1 MFTKQDIDAQDDS
14 DFFRQIL
21 DHTLN
26 GVAYCQM
33 LYETGL
39 PKDFI
44 FLYTNQ
50 AFEELTGLR
59 NVINKQVA
67 DVIPSIRQSDPDIFL
82 KVDAVA
88 VGSDPVKFEYYLNA
102 LGLWLSLSVFSPKRA
117 HFVLLFEVI
126 SERKAQEEK
135 LRHAEEIYRTLFDT
149 VAQGLV
155 YQDTHGRIISANPS
169 AERIL
174 GLTLAQ
180 MQGRTSMDPQ
190 WCAIDETGAPFPGE
204 LHPTMVA
211 IKTGKPVNGVVMG
224 IKNPRVADTVWIEV
238 FATPVFKQ
246 DSTEVDYV
254 YSTFD
259 DITEYKHN
267 EELIRENS
275 VRLKRILD
283 NLFAYV
289 ALLDPNGVV
298 EEVNKAPLERAGY
311 RREDVVGHYFYDAP
325 WWNYNAEVRMQ
336 LITAIHAAQRG
347 VSSRYD
353 VQVKMGNDL
362 VPIDFQITP
371 VLDSSGEIIGLLPTA
386 VDITERKHLEE
397 ELNRQ
402 AYLDYLTGLPNRRS
416 FMEQGE
422 AELKRTRRYES
433 TFSVL
438 MLDIDH
444 FKNINDAY
452 GHPSGD
458 FVLQKLA
465 VIFWEV
471 LRDVDITG
479 RLGGEEFGIIL
490 PETPIDNAIEVAER
504 LREVVAITE
513 VNLPIGLQI
522 YFTISIGVADLTD
535 KSTNIEMLLNEAD
548 KALYRAKQAGRNKV
562 SK

>member
-1 MFTKQDIDAQDDS
+1 MLIDANNNNDL
-14 DFFRQIL
+14 FKQIL
-21 DHTLN
+21 EHTPT
-26 GVAYCQM
+26 GVAFCQI
-33 LYETGL
+33 LYEAGL
-39 PKDFI
+39 PNDFI
-44 FLYTNQ
+44 FLYCNP
-50 AFEELTGLR
+50 AFEELTGLK
-59 NVINKQVA
+59 NVINKQVT
-67 DVIPSIRQSDPDIFL
+67 DVIPGIRQSDPEIFL
-82 KVDAVA
+82 HADAVKVESA
-88 VGSDPVKFEYYLNA
+88 PVKCEYYLKA
-102 LGLWLSLSVFSPKRA
+102 LNLWLALSVFSPKCEQLVL
-117 HFVLLFEVI
+117 HFELI
-126 SERKAQEEK
+126 NERKTLEEK
-135 LRHAEEIYRTLFDT
+135 LRHAEETYKALFNT
-149 VAQGLV
+149 IAQGLV
-155 YQDTHGRIISANPS
+155 YQDTSGRIISANPS

-190 WCAIDETGAPFPGE
+190 WCAIDENGAPLPGE
-204 LHPTMVA
+204 LHPTMLA

-224 IKNPRVADTVWIEV
+224 IKNPQVTDPVWIEV

-246 DSTEVDYV
+246 ESTEVDYV

-259 DITEYKHN
+259 DITAQKHN
-267 EELIRENS
+267 EELIQENS
-275 VRLKRILD
+275 LRLKRILD

-289 ALLDPNGVV
+289 ALLDTDGVV

-311 RREDVVGHYFYDAP
+311 RREDVIGHYFYDAP
-325 WWNYNAEVRMQ
+325 WWNYNAEVRAQ
-336 LITAIHAAQRG
+336 LIAAINAAKRG
-347 VSSRYD
+347 KSSRYD
-353 VQVKMGNDL
+353 VQVKMGHDL

-371 VLDSSGEIIGLLPTA
+371 VLDNSGQIIGLLPTA

-433 TFSVL
+433 TFSIL

-444 FKNINDAY
+444 FKKINDAY
-452 GHPSGD
+452 GHQSGD

-490 PETPIDNAIEVAER
+490 PETPIDKAIEVAER
-504 LREVVAITE
+504 LREVVAVTQ
-513 VNLPIGLQI
+513 VNLPIGLQVN
-522 YFTISIGVADLTD
+522 FTISIGVAALID
-535 KSTNIEMLLNEAD
+535 KSTNIETLLNEAD
-548 KALYRAKQAGRNKV
+548 KALYRAKEAGRNTV
-562 SK
+562 ST